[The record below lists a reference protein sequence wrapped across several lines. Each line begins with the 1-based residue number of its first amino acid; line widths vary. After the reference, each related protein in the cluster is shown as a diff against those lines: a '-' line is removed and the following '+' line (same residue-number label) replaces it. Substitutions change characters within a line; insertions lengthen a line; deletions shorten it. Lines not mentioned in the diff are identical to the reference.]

1 MLTVQQGPAPAIAM
15 ATSDPILER
24 IAAYPWPRGS
34 ITARRVNRGYS
45 LFSARTGAPIARL
58 RPVAE
63 SNRVEVL
70 WWRRDAWEP
79 AGTFG
84 AVFGLDDALAFIA
97 NEPAFWIR
105 A

>member
-1 MLTVQQGPAPAIAM
+1 MLTVQQCPAHAIAM

-34 ITARRVNRGYS
+34 ITARRVNRGYA

-58 RPVAE
+58 RPLAE